1 LPQKKPMSL
10 YQKNLGKIGEN
21 LAFDFLKSH
30 NFSVLEKNF
39 HSKLGEID
47 IIAEKEHCIHFIE
60 VKTRSNVNY
69 GKPFE
74 SVNRG
79 KIYHIKK
86 AAQYYL
92 LKNKFEGYKL
102 KISVFSILIEG
113 EKIDIKFWEDID
125 K

>member
-1 LPQKKPMSL
+1 MSL
-10 YQKNLGKIGEN
+10 YQKNLGKIGED
-21 LAFDFLKSH
+21 LAVDFLKSH
-30 NFSVLEKNF
+30 SFSILEKNF

-47 IIAEKEHCIHFIE
+47 IIAEKGHCLYFIE

-113 EKIDIKFWEDID
+113 KKIDIKFWEDID